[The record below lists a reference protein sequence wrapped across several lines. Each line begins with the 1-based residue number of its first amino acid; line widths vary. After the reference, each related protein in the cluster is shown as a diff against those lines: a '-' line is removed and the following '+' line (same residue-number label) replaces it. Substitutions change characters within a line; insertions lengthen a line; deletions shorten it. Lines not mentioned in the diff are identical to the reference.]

1 MNSPVLSPPCTA
13 EGSAA
18 SPVEK
23 TPRRSSRK
31 KKAEEDD
38 VLVVASESEGK
49 SGIKENGQIDDE
61 VEKTD
66 SDGDGADDN
75 YGSSSSSRE

>member
-1 MNSPVLSPPCTA
+1 MLSPPCTD

-18 SPVEK
+18 SPTVEK

-31 KKAEEDD
+31 KKAEED
-38 VLVVASESEGK
+38 VASESEGK

-75 YGSSSSSRE
+75 GSSSSRE